1 MKRWTTMMACA
12 LTIGLVGA
20 PIGVYADHH
29 GDAEG
34 AAAEGTEEAAA
45 EGTEE
50 AAAEGTEEAA
60 AEGTE
65 GRLPKVRKVRLPK
78 VRKRRLPKV
87 RKRRLLKHPRAA
99 RIWIRSMRAHTKHSG
114 LVHPT

>member
-1 MKRWTTMMACA
+1 MKRLTTMMACA

-34 AAAEGTEEAAA
+34 AAAEGMEEAAAEGTEEAAA

-65 GRLPKVRKVRLPK
+65 E
-78 VRKRRLPKV
+78 
-87 RKRRLLKHPRAA
+87 AA
-99 RIWIRSMRAHTKHSG
+99 AEGTEEAAAEAPEGGEDMDKEHEGSH
-114 LVHPT
+114 

>member
-45 EGTEE
+45 E
-50 AAAEGTEEAA
+50 ASEGGEDMDKEH
-60 AEGTE
+60 EGS
-65 GRLPKVRKVRLPK
+65 
-78 VRKRRLPKV
+78 
-87 RKRRLLKHPRAA
+87 H
-99 RIWIRSMRAHTKHSG
+99 
-114 LVHPT
+114 